1 MKTILF
7 LHAGAELYGADRIL
21 LNLVT
26 QLNPEKFHPIV
37 VLPMQGPLVDELRQH
52 HIEVHVID
60 YPILRRKYFN
70 PRGMLRYTQQYR
82 HSCRQIVALLKHRD
96 VQIIHANTLAVWEGI
111 YLKRLLH
118 AKLVWHVH
126 EIITS
131 PRMVFLAT
139 SLMVGRFA
147 DQIVA
152 VSKEVSD
159 HLVSSK
165 LVSPRKIRVVY
176 NGVDTEK
183 FKPMPA
189 SANLQAEFQVTNDD
203 IVIGMV
209 GRINA
214 WKGQTTLLRAMVPLL
229 KEDPRLK
236 LIFIGGVFAGEEQR
250 RQDLKTAI
258 AHSRV
263 AGQIRLKDFRNDLPS
278 VYQLFDVFVLPST
291 NPDSLPTVVLEAM
304 ASGKPVVG
312 FRHGGVIE
320 MVQDGLNGFLAT
332 PVDGDDLTRCIQ
344 ELVANA
350 GLRSKMGLASRAR
363 AVRCYSPQQFIRAF
377 EDIYNQQ

>member
-7 LHAGAELYGADRIL
+7 LHAGAEPYGADRIL

-26 QLNPEKFHPIV
+26 QLNPKKFHPIV
-37 VLPMQGPLVDELRQH
+37 VLPMQGPLVAVLRQH
-52 HIEVHVID
+52 HVEVHVID

-70 PRGMLRYTQQYR
+70 PRGLLRYAKQYR
-82 HSCRQIVALLKHRD
+82 HSCRQIVALLQHQD

-111 YLKRLLH
+111 YLKRLLR

-131 PRMVFLAT
+131 PRLVFLVT

-147 DQIVA
+147 NQIVA
-152 VSKEVSD
+152 VSKEVQD

-165 LVSPRKIRVVY
+165 LVNPRKIQVIY

-183 FKPMPA
+183 FKPLPV
-189 SANLQAEFQVTNDD
+189 SAGLRSEFQVTADD
-203 IVIGMV
+203 IVVGMI

-214 WKGQTTLLRAMVPLL
+214 WKGQITLLRAMVPLL
-229 KEDPRLK
+229 KENPRLK

-250 RQDLKTAI
+250 KRDLEAAI
-258 AHSRV
+258 ANSQV
-263 AGQIRLKDFRNDLPS
+263 ADQIRLKDFRNDLPS
-278 VYQLFDVFVLPST
+278 VYQLIDVFVLPST
-291 NPDSLPTVVLEAM
+291 NPDPLPTVVLEAM
-304 ASGKPVVG
+304 AAGKPVVG

-320 MVQDGLNGFLAT
+320 MVQDGLNGLLAT
-332 PVDGDDLTRCIQ
+332 PIDGDDLTRCIQ

-350 GLRSKMGLASRAR
+350 GLRSKMGVAARAR
-363 AVRCYSPQQFIRAF
+363 AVRCYSPQQFIQAF
-377 EDIYNQQ
+377 ENIYNQQ

>member
-26 QLNPEKFHPIV
+26 QLNPHDFHPIV
-37 VLPMQGPLVDELRQH
+37 VLPTEGPLVAELRRH
-52 HIEVHVID
+52 HVEVHVID

-70 PRGMLRYTQQYR
+70 PRGMLRYAGQYR
-82 HSCRQIVALLKHRD
+82 WSCRQIAALLKHQD
-96 VQIIHANTLAVWEGI
+96 VAIIHANTLAVWEGI
-111 YLKRLLH
+111 YLKRLLR

-131 PRMVFLAT
+131 PRIVFLAT

-147 DQIVA
+147 NQIVA
-152 VSKEVSD
+152 VSKEVRD

-165 LVSPRKIRVVY
+165 LVNPRKIRVVY
-176 NGVDTEK
+176 NGVDTNK
-183 FKPMPA
+183 FKPMPV
-189 SANLQAEFQVTNDD
+189 STSLQAEFQVTSDD

-214 WKGQTTLLRAMVPLL
+214 WKGQITLLQAMVPLL
-229 KEDPRLK
+229 KENPRLK

-250 RQDLKTAI
+250 QRDLEAAI
-258 AHSRV
+258 AHTRV
-263 AGQIRLKDFRNDLPS
+263 ASQVRLKDFRNDLPS

-291 NPDSLPTVVLEAM
+291 NPDPLPTVVLEAM
-304 ASGKPVVG
+304 ASGKPIVG

-344 ELVANA
+344 ELVAND
-350 GLRSKMGLASRAR
+350 GLRAKMGAASRTR
-363 AVRCYSPQQFIRAF
+363 AVQCYSPQKFIRAF
-377 EDIYNQQ
+377 TDIYNQQ